1 MAENTPIIVYTA
13 ECIGNAANCL
23 YPNEVKITD
32 EFSAK
37 LAFATDMVCARYKNN
52 YVTSEKLTS
61 VLAENNGCAAV
72 VSAEG
77 GIHLKFVTIWTCYIL
92 RNEQYM

>member
-52 YVTSEKLTS
+52 YRRPGTPPTATA
-61 VLAENNGCAAV
+61 VLSGNATASSKGNANAK
-72 VSAEG
+72 
-77 GIHLKFVTIWTCYIL
+77 HPT
-92 RNEQYM
+92 